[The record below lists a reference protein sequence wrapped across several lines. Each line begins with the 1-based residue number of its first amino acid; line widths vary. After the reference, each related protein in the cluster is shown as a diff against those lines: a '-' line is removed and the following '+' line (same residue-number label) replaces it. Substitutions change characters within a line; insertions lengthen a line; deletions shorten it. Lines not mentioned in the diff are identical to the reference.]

1 MGAATL
7 GSVFGNY
14 RLNAT
19 CHDCGQSKE
28 LDVGQLMEKY
38 GDAFEVPRLAKM
50 VKCSECGSPH
60 GCVVHLSNLYD
71 PKMGLFMEEVLW
83 GLLTLSPKL

>member
-7 GSVFGNY
+7 GSVFENY

-38 GDAFEVPRLAKM
+38 GEDFEIPRLNKM
-50 VKCSECGSPH
+50 LKCTKCPSPNGS
-60 GCVVHLSNLYD
+60 VVQLGNLFS
-71 PKMGLFMEEVLW
+71 PKMG
-83 GLLTLSPKL
+83 

>member
-7 GSVFGNY
+7 GSVFERY
-14 RLNAT
+14 KLNAT

-38 GDAFEVPRLAKM
+38 GEDLEIPRLNKM
-50 VKCSECGSPH
+50 LKCTKCPSPNGS
-60 GCVVHLSNLYD
+60 VVQLGNLKTV
-71 PKMGLFMEEVLW
+71 KMG
-83 GLLTLSPKL
+83 

>member
-7 GSVFGNY
+7 GSVFENY

-28 LDVGQLMEKY
+28 LDVGQLMEKK
-38 GDAFEVPRLAKM
+38 DEPHCALHLARIGS
-50 VKCSECGSPH
+50 SEYPQGPC
-60 GCVVHLSNLYD
+60 L
-71 PKMGLFMEEVLW
+71 EVLES
-83 GLLTLSPKL
+83 LACKLTPGAG

>member
-7 GSVFGNY
+7 GSEFENY

-28 LDVGQLMEKY
+28 LDVGQLKDKY
-38 GDAFEVPRLAKM
+38 GEDFDIPRLNEM
-50 VKCSECGSPH
+50 LKCTKCPSPNGS
-60 GCVVHLSNLYD
+60 VVQLGNLKTG
-71 PKMGLFMEEVLW
+71 KMG
-83 GLLTLSPKL
+83 

>member
-1 MGAATL
+1 MIVENSELRYWSANMGAATL

-38 GDAFEVPRLAKM
+38 GEDFEIPRLNKM
-50 VKCSECGSPH
+50 LKCTKCPSPNGSVAQL
-60 GCVVHLSNLYD
+60 GNLKIV
-71 PKMGLFMEEVLW
+71 KMG
-83 GLLTLSPKL
+83 

>member
-7 GSVFGNY
+7 GSVFENY

-19 CHDCGQSKE
+19 CHDCGQSRE

-38 GDAFEVPRLAKM
+38 GEDFEIPHLSKMAKGT
-50 VKCSECGSPH
+50 VCGSLT
-60 GCVVHLSNLYD
+60 GCAVQLGNLETVRI
-71 PKMGLFMEEVLW
+71 G
-83 GLLTLSPKL
+83 

>member
-7 GSVFGNY
+7 GSVSGNY

-28 LDVGQLMEKY
+28 LDVGPFKDKY
-38 GDAFEVPRLAKM
+38 GKDFGIPRLNKM
-50 VKCSECGSPH
+50 LKCTKCPSPNGS
-60 GCVVHLSNLYD
+60 VVQLGNLKTV
-71 PKMGLFMEEVLW
+71 KMGL
-83 GLLTLSPKL
+83 

>member
-7 GSVFGNY
+7 GSIFQNY

-28 LDVGQLMEKY
+28 LDVKALIEKL
-38 GDAFEVPRLAKM
+38 GEDFEIPRLNEM
-50 VKCSECGSPH
+50 LKCTKCPSPNGS
-60 GCVVHLSNLYD
+60 VVQLGNLKTV
-71 PKMGLFMEEVLW
+71 KMGL
-83 GLLTLSPKL
+83 

>member
-1 MGAATL
+1 MGVAMF

-28 LDVGQLMEKY
+28 LNVGQLKGKY
-38 GDAFEVPRLAKM
+38 GEDFENPRLNEM
-50 VKCSECGSPH
+50 LKCTKRPSPNGS
-60 GCVVHLSNLYD
+60 VVQLGNLKTV
-71 PKMGLFMEEVLW
+71 KMG
-83 GLLTLSPKL
+83 